1 MTLEVRVPV
10 SPTPSFL
17 ARARLIAASVR
28 RFYPDAI
35 VTAYVGADADVLDT
49 LASLPPPDGLLD
61 YKIIAR
67 PAFNAWRGT
76 ANEYVGTMAARFRPP
91 YRGDHILMLDA
102 DCLCTHR
109 FDELFNINAI
119 QGVQAHVPAMSNQE
133 GWRLF
138 HYVGVDPLPLVCP
151 YSGAGIMC
159 QSDARGLFYG
169 NSGVLFFPRRF
180 FERMTEHYHQAIEM
194 LRMNMKDSY
203 WFDQIAVAL
212 AVAKAGVPTKS
223 LSLKFNFPNQAAFD
237 DAHPEE
243 LADCRF
249 LHYLRTDTVDRDRDF
264 ASVAAMQRFIARPGL
279 VGSNALLQRRVGQL
293 LNKVW
298 PAAEYTAEDAPH
310 A

>member
-133 GWRLF
+133 WWRLF

-159 QSDARGLFYG
+159 AANAIGPTYWNTGMLFG
-169 NSGVLFFPRRF
+169 PAALFEKIAEP
-180 FERMTEHYHQAIEM
+180 YDSA
-194 LRMNMKDSY
+194 LRTLHRAMDSY
-203 WFDQIAVAL
+203 FFDQIGLTL
-212 AVAKAGVPTKS
+212 AVARCGVPTVS
-223 LSLKFNFPNQAAFD
+223 LPLRWNFPNQADFD
-237 DAHPEE
+237 TAHPNE
-243 LADCRF
+243 LAEVRF
-249 LHYLRTDTVDRDRDF
+249 LHFLRTDTIDRDRDF
-264 ASVAAMQRFIARPGL
+264 ASREATERLVARRDL
-279 VGSNALLQRRVGQL
+279 TGSNEAFRWHVETLLDQ
-293 LNKVW
+293 VW
-298 PAAEYTAEDAPH
+298 P
-310 A
+310 